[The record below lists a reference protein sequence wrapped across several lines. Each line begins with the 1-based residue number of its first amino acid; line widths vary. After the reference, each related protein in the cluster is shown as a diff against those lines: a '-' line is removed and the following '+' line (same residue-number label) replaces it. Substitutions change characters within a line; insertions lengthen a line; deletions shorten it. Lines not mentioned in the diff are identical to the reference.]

1 MTKTQEDIKEDE
13 TVKVTQIDLLN
24 DAKGESRNKV
34 IVRTSIIGILVNVA
48 LAAFKAVIG
57 MLSNSIAITLDAVNN
72 ISDAGSSIIT
82 IVGTKLAGKE
92 PDRKHPFG
100 YGRIEYLSAMI
111 IAVIV
116 LYAGF
121 TSLEESV
128 KKIIHPE
135 ASDYSAVALVI
146 IAVAVVA
153 KIMLGSFFKST
164 GKKVNSDSLV
174 NSGQDATMDSVIS
187 ASTLLAAVV
196 YLIFHV
202 SLEAWLGAII
212 SVVIMK
218 SGIDMLRE
226 TIGKLLGTGADP
238 ELVKKVKATVNSFD
252 EVHGAYDLIL
262 HDYGPDRYNGSIHI
276 EVPDTLTADEIDE
289 LIRKIALK
297 VYEKHGVI
305 LTGIGL
311 YSMNTKNNHAAQVRD
326 SIRKMVMKN
335 EYVNQMHGFYLCEA
349 EKTIRFDLVI
359 SFRAKDR
366 QAVFREV
373 VEQVQAAY
381 PDYQV
386 AANMDT
392 DFSEL

>member
-1 MTKTQEDIKEDE
+1 M
-13 TVKVTQIDLLN
+13 
-24 DAKGESRNKV
+24 
-34 IVRTSIIGILVNVA
+34 
-48 LAAFKAVIG
+48 
-57 MLSNSIAITLDAVNN
+57 
-72 ISDAGSSIIT
+72 
-82 IVGTKLAGKE
+82 
-92 PDRKHPFG
+92 
-100 YGRIEYLSAMI
+100 
-111 IAVIV
+111 
-116 LYAGF
+116 
-121 TSLEESV
+121 
-128 KKIIHPE
+128 
-135 ASDYSAVALVI
+135 
-146 IAVAVVA
+146 
-153 KIMLGSFFKST
+153 
-164 GKKVNSDSLV
+164 
-174 NSGQDATMDSVIS
+174 
-187 ASTLLAAVV
+187 
-196 YLIFHV
+196 
-202 SLEAWLGAII
+202 
-212 SVVIMK
+212 
-218 SGIDMLRE
+218 
-226 TIGKLLGTGADP
+226 
-238 ELVKKVKATVNSFD
+238 KATVNSFD

-373 VEQVQAAY
+373 LEQVQAAY